1 MLFTLNLIGEFSNK
15 RGTFKFSGVGG
26 GKRRGLGPRN
36 DVLTTCK
43 AVFTPRG
50 GQRIIAV
57 FFLLNDLDFLEAR
70 SEPAEEIRNTEK
82 YEKHNIMHLGFS
94 CISYL
99 SFGTEIAEET
109 VLDLNQQQCARSIYI
124 GYIAL
129 PGKDN
134 LMLIKITGESVKL
147 IGSKYIQRA

>member
-1 MLFTLNLIGEFSNK
+1 MLFILNLIGEFSNK
-15 RGTFKFSGVGG
+15 RGTFKFSGLVGGG

-57 FFLLNDLDFLEAR
+57 FFPLNDLDFLEAR
-70 SEPAEEIRNTEK
+70 SEPAEQIRNAEK
-82 YEKHNIMHLGFS
+82 YEKHNIMHLCFS

-99 SFGTEIAEET
+99 SFGTEIAGET
-109 VLDLNQQQCARSIYI
+109 VLDLNQQQCTRSIYV
-124 GYIAL
+124 GYIAFA
-129 PGKDN
+129 G
-134 LMLIKITGESVKL
+134 
-147 IGSKYIQRA
+147 

>member
-26 GKRRGLGPRN
+26 GGGETGSGIEKRCSHNLQSGLYPAWWSADN
-36 DVLTTCK
+36 CS
-43 AVFTPRG
+43 
-50 GQRIIAV
+50 I
-57 FFLLNDLDFLEAR
+57 FLLNDLDFLEAR

-124 GYIAL
+124 GYIAFA
-129 PGKDN
+129 G
-134 LMLIKITGESVKL
+134 
-147 IGSKYIQRA
+147 

>member
-1 MLFTLNLIGEFSNK
+1 MGNSAIKGAPLNSQGW
-15 RGTFKFSGVGG
+15 GGG
-26 GKRRGLGPRN
+26 GKRRGLGSRN